1 MGKSSSSRCCK
12 EPDASKNPLAPN
24 IPPPAITSMG
34 ARTPTLAH
42 ASFFFTASFSGST
55 FKANLRFRTV
65 HSWPQNTFCKGSG
78 EHPASHTLLVPD
90 PTLLHPSACSPE
102 DGHCHPISPPNI
114 SPPQAGG
121 EMQGAHRLL
130 RQSPQH
136 LGEVGVHLLRRPL
149 EELPAASHEQGVT
162 CGVTRGWAQGGPQ
175 THSRTGEHGGFAPG
189 AWGGDGVRGSRVGV
203 PEKRAGAS
211 GEPSSHMK

>member
-1 MGKSSSSRCCK
+1 MCPKTRWHPTS
-12 EPDASKNPLAPN
+12 
-24 IPPPAITSMG
+24 PPAITSMG

-78 EHPASHTLLVPD
+78 KHPASRALLVPD

-162 CGVTRGWAQGGPQ
+162 CGVTRGWA
-175 THSRTGEHGGFAPG
+175 R
-189 AWGGDGVRGSRVGV
+189 GGDPKPAAGQRDGADLPQERGVGMGCMAAGWGYLRRELVRPGSR
-203 PEKRAGAS
+203 P
-211 GEPSSHMK
+211 PT